1 MTLPRRPRSADRTRS
16 PAAVS
21 QKREY
26 FKYPPETIGDF
37 SLELAKFGVWRPT
50 ADSQKPA
57 IGGHFCI
64 TEGKISW
71 RRTGWLGRE
80 VSNPEMVNWK
90 LRVPVPGLT
99 SACSAK
105 PSGVEATIKAYLT
118 EIRNRLDKAAGIGRA
133 ADACASAGFHE
144 KGLEV
149 ALDIEQLL
157 YEATTLVNAA
167 SLINRIARQS

>member
-1 MTLPRRPRSADRTRS
+1 MQIRPGLPPPSPRNGNISNSRRRLSAISPWNWLNLESGDRPQIR
-16 PAAVS
+16 
-21 QKREY
+21 KR
-26 FKYPPETIGDF
+26 PP
-37 SLELAKFGVWRPT
+37 LAGISEV
-50 ADSQKPA
+50 
-57 IGGHFCI
+57 
-64 TEGKISW
+64 TEGNIPG
-71 RRTGWLGRE
+71 RRCGWLGRE
-80 VSNPEMVNWK
+80 DSNPEMVNWK

-167 SLINRIARQS
+167 SLINRIARQG